1 MRGLSLRIIVAT
13 LAFVIGVAAAGLWF
27 LYKQPSVETLG
38 LPPCASPPDYE
49 LVSLPCADPDLSG
62 FLNLP
67 VIQYCDLVHDSSQFE
82 NKIIR
87 VRGVYSVSMENSSLG
102 DPRCSRED
110 PFTWVVSQPYSGF
123 EEALKGAK
131 IWRDDH
137 AEVVLLGKFYG
148 PTDEG
153 YGHLNGYRYQFSVMK
168 VEEMKRLVSQSP

>member
-1 MRGLSLRIIVAT
+1 MRRLNLRIVVTVT
-13 LAFVIGVAAAGLWF
+13 LVIGVAATGLWF
-27 LYKQPSVETLG
+27 LQRHPSVESIG
-38 LPPCASPPDYE
+38 LPPCASPPNYE

-87 VRGVYSVSMENSSLG
+87 IRGVYSVSMENSSIG

-110 PFTWVVSQPYSGF
+110 PFTWVVSQPYSRF
-123 EEALKGAK
+123 KEALKDAN
-131 IWRDDH
+131 ILRNDS

-168 VEEMKRLVSQSP
+168 VEEMKRISQRP